1 VAAAGFGVFDQQ
13 AGIEHRLVLQGV
25 AAQVLHQVVPARR
38 RKAEAEVPGDHA
50 GQAAAL
56 EVFHRGLAGWVALER
71 LPIVPGGGIEQRIK
85 WRIDWLPGFA
95 SGAVILAWNFHARA
109 LGQVLDRL
117 GKVQVVVVHDEAERV
132 AACAA
137 AEAVVE
143 LLVGTDA
150 ERRGLFLV
158 ERAAGRVVLAGLF
171 QLDTRTHHFND
182 VGAVEQIV
190 NEGLRYQAG
199 HKGMRIR
206 SRSMARK

>member
-1 VAAAGFGVFDQQ
+1 
-13 AGIEHRLVLQGV
+13 RLSVISYSMI
-25 AAQVLHQVVPARR
+25 R
-38 RKAEAEVPGDHA
+38 
-50 GQAAAL
+50 
-56 EVFHRGLAGWVALER
+56 R
-71 LPIVPGGGIEQRIK
+71 LPTSTLFPYTTLFR
-85 WRIDWLPGFA
+85 
-95 SGAVILAWNFHARA
+95 S
-109 LGQVLDRL
+109 DRL

-143 LLVGTDA
+143 LLVGADA

-171 QLDTRTHHFND
+171 QLDTRTHHLDD